1 MTVKKLQD
9 LQTYD
14 EEKMSKQLVF
24 GEQNSKV
31 IAFNFLPGQV
41 LPKHGHPHKNA
52 YVFVIEGA
60 GICSLDDIDSTVQKG
75 SIIHCDPHQTISIKN
90 TGTTSMTAYVVLAEE

>member
-1 MTVKKLQD
+1 MSIKKLQD

-14 EEKMSKQLVF
+14 EKKLAKKLVF
-24 GEQNSKV
+24 EEEKSKT

-52 YVFVIEGA
+52 YVFVIEGE
-60 GICSLDDIDSTVQKG
+60 GVCCLDDKDSTVQPG
-75 SIIHCDPHQTISIKN
+75 DVIHCNPHQTIRIEN
-90 TGTTSMTAYVVLAEE
+90 TGTKSMTVYVVLAEE